1 MPSGPI
7 LIARVRLDSALAIVY
22 VCVSF
27 VLHPHFF
34 NSKLM
39 DMKTCWCA
47 ICALWVSFALNGQ
60 SLAEWSFEN
69 VTSAIASTPIQ
80 ASYTAPSCSGANAY
94 QSGGSNVGTPAVCS
108 GQNTWATNFWST
120 SDTYSSGVYLE
131 FTLTAKTMDLLI
143 SDFSFSSSLS
153 SSSGPKSFAVSY
165 YTSVGNFGLL
175 TYGGFGAGGCSSD
188 GVGLGI
194 VLPKGAKI
202 ALRIHPYRQDPA
214 AMAAT
219 LRIDD
224 VQISGSRFLPISLV
238 DFSAVEKPNQTISLQ
253 WETASET
260 NVEYTSIERS
270 ADGMIFEE
278 IGRLSSQGDSFEAR
292 QYQFLD
298 SAPRFGCN
306 YYRLKIVDLDGTVA
320 WSAIQA
326 VCFDQVTAFH
336 AKVYPNPT
344 RDKLH
349 LILPYDL
356 EQVDLTLLDFR
367 GKNWPVRRNGNQ
379 LDLAG
384 MPEGM
389 YLLQWKSKNAIGVIK
404 IKKH

>member
-1 MPSGPI
+1 MPSRPI
-7 LIARVRLDSALAIVY
+7 LIARVRLDLTLSIVY

-27 VLHPHFF
+27 VLHPHFSIQ
-34 NSKLM
+34 NIM
-39 DMKTCWCA
+39 EMKTCWCA
-47 ICALWVSFALNGQ
+47 ICALWVGFALNGQ

-120 SDTYSSGVYLE
+120 SSTYSDGEYLE
-131 FTLTAKTMDLLI
+131 FSLTAKTMDLLI

-165 YTSVGNFGLL
+165 YTSVGDFGLL
-175 TYGGFGAGGCSSD
+175 TYGGFGAGGCSGD

-194 VLPKGAKI
+194 VLPKGARI

-224 VQISGSRFLPISLV
+224 VQISGSRFLPIDLV
-238 DFSAVEKPNQTISLQ
+238 DFSAVEKPNQTVSLQ
-253 WETASET
+253 WETATET

-278 IGRLSSQGDSFEAR
+278 IGRLSGQGNSFEAR

-320 WSAIQA
+320 WSGIQA
-326 VCFDQVTAFH
+326 VCFDQVTSFP

-344 RDKLH
+344 NDKLH
-349 LILPYDL
+349 VILPFDL
-356 EQVDLTLLDFR
+356 EQVDLALLDFR
-367 GKNWPVRRNGNQ
+367 GKNWPFRRNGNQ

-389 YLLQWKSKNAIGVIK
+389 YILQWKSQNAIGAIK
-404 IKKH
+404 VKKN

>member
-1 MPSGPI
+1 MPSRPI

-27 VLHPHFF
+27 VLHPHFSIQ
-34 NSKLM
+34 NIM
-39 DMKTCWCA
+39 EMKTCWCA
-47 ICALWVSFALNGQ
+47 ICALWVGFALNGQ

-131 FTLTAKTMDLLI
+131 FSLTAKTMDLLI

-165 YTSVGNFGLL
+165 YTSVGKFGLL

-194 VLPKGAKI
+194 VLPKGARI

-224 VQISGSRFLPISLV
+224 VQISGSQFLPINLV
-238 DFSAVEKPNQTISLQ
+238 DFSAVEKQNQTVSLQ
-253 WETASET
+253 WETATET

-270 ADGMIFEE
+270 DDGMIFEE
-278 IGRLSSQGDSFEAR
+278 IGRLSGQGDSFEAR

-320 WSAIQA
+320 WSGIHA
-326 VCFDQVTAFH
+326 VCFDQVTLFP

-344 RDKLH
+344 NDKLH
-349 LILPYDL
+349 VILPFDL
-356 EQVDLTLLDFR
+356 EQVDLALLDFR

-389 YLLQWKSKNAIGVIK
+389 YILQWKSQNAIGAIK
-404 IKKH
+404 IKKN

>member
-1 MPSGPI
+1 MF
-7 LIARVRLDSALAIVY
+7 AL
-22 VCVSF
+22 
-27 VLHPHFF
+27 VLFFAHIFF
-34 NSKLM
+34 NSKIM
-39 DMKTCWCA
+39 EMKTCWCA
-47 ICALWVSFALNGQ
+47 ICALWLGFALNGQ

-120 SDTYSSGVYLE
+120 SDTYSSGIYLE
-131 FTLTAKTMDLLI
+131 FSLTAKTMDLLI

-165 YTSVGNFGLL
+165 YTSVGKFGLL
-175 TYGGFGAGGCSSD
+175 TYGGFGAGGCSGD

-194 VLPKGAKI
+194 VLPKGARI

-224 VQISGSRFLPISLV
+224 VQISGSQFLPINLV
-238 DFSAVEKPNQTISLQ
+238 DFSAVEKPNQTVSLQ
-253 WETASET
+253 WETATET

-278 IGRLSSQGDSFEAR
+278 IGRLSGQGDSFEAR
-292 QYQFLD
+292 HYQFLD

-320 WSAIQA
+320 WSGIQA
-326 VCFDQVTAFH
+326 VCFDQVTLFP

-344 RDKLH
+344 NDKLH
-349 LILPYDL
+349 VILPFDL
-356 EQVDLTLLDFR
+356 EQVDLALLDFR

-389 YLLQWKSKNAIGVIK
+389 YILQWKSQNAIGAIK
-404 IKKH
+404 IKKN